1 MVFWGCAST
10 PPPKPLP
17 AGWSPSLGQVVPG
30 DVDLVARIDLSR
42 ARQDGVDGA
51 VRKGLA
57 DSGLSSAVLSTLSG
71 CLDTAA
77 RVRIALRFGPNGTDG
92 DVLAVVAG
100 VPKRT
105 DVPCNA
111 SGWKYAGTRRDLEVF
126 EPEVPS
132 SDRSAGALMMRSD
145 RGEVLVAT
153 PGQVDSVLRVLR
165 DGPDAD
171 RLDPKADDV
180 VVLAANVH
188 EELLPEAW
196 KQKAPTFVQMA
207 RGLLRVEIRA
217 GMHAERGGSVRAEL
231 VYGDAR
237 DAGRA
242 GETLKRVRDALA
254 GSDGPVLRKIGES
267 SHATLQG
274 EVLRVEFALEAGSVA
289 PEP

>member
-1 MVFWGCAST
+1 MI
-10 PPPKPLP
+10 
-17 AGWSPSLGQVVPG
+17 PG
-30 DVDLVARIDLSR
+30 DVDLVGRINLSR
-42 ARQDGVDGA
+42 ARQDGVDA
-51 VRKGLA
+51 MVRKGLE
-57 DSGLSSAVLSTLSG
+57 DSGLSSAVLTTLAG

-77 RVRIALRFGPNGTDG
+77 RLRLALRFGPNGTDG
-92 DVLAVVAG
+92 DLLAVVAG
-100 VPKRT
+100 VSRRT
-105 DVPCNA
+105 DVPCDA

-153 PGQVDSVLRVLR
+153 PGQVDAVLRLLR

-171 RLDPKADDV
+171 RLDPKADEV
-180 VVLAANVH
+180 VVLAASVH

-207 RGLLRVEIRA
+207 RGLLSVEVRA
-217 GMHAERGGSVRAEL
+217 AMHAERGGSVRAEL
-231 VYGDAR
+231 EYGDAR
-237 DAGRA
+237 DAARA

-254 GSDGPVLRKIGES
+254 GSEGPALRKMGES
-267 SHATLQG
+267 AHATLQG
-274 EVLRVEFALEAGSVA
+274 EVLRVQFSVEADAVP